1 MLVRHGIRTELTACR
16 ALATKA
22 ALEED
27 MADDEGTARRT
38 SKATKAPKKAAPKKA
53 AANAPA
59 VKQAPATRVAVR
71 KGGAEKAVAAKGV
84 TKRQVAKK
92 SGNRATAAETSTTGR
107 SVAKKAGSGARPAA
121 RAPGAVLAGREKQPP
136 PLRLAA
142 EQTFDDDPWEAPV
155 PEPVRED
162 PAARVRGLLR
172 AAALSLEEKNRPPA
186 ASAPAVAKPPPPVPV
201 PVPASPPPAPS
212 PAPDQPITRVLVAP
226 IVEEPELEAS
236 ELEAERELEE
246 DEGEWSPPEVLDD
259 APPPP
264 RPRPPSPPPPPPP
277 PLPEPDIEALIAP
290 PPPAAEATP
299 KRGGAGLSVVAI
311 VAALVVPLFGAIAGF
326 VLARRARRRGAAL
339 AGVARVV
346 SVLALV
352 GWLVGAGV
360 FGFVALRDE
369 GIDYSKLKVGDC
381 FDSSQ
386 SNEVRGVKVKS
397 CSEPHNSEIF
407 FLVTHPA
414 GPGEAYPGKDQ
425 LVQFA
430 ADACLGQPLTDYL
443 GIPLE
448 QSMLKDFEIVPQE
461 SAWEDG
467 RRLLVCGIDT
477 GGQGDITG
485 SVMGTRR

>member
-1 MLVRHGIRTELTACR
+1 
-16 ALATKA
+16 
-22 ALEED
+22 
-27 MADDEGTARRT
+27 MADDDATARPT
-38 SKATKAPKKAAPKKA
+38 SKATRAPKKAAVKKVA
-53 AANAPA
+53 AAEAPA
-59 VKQAPATRVAVR
+59 VKQAPATRAAVR
-71 KGGAEKAVAAKGV
+71 KSGAEKAVAAKGV
-84 TKRQVAKK
+84 TKRRVAKK
-92 SGNRATAAETSTTGR
+92 SVTEKSGTRASAAETSATSR
-107 SVAKKAGSGARPAA
+107 AVAKKAGSGARPAA
-121 RAPGAVLAGREKQPP
+121 RTPGAVLAGRKKQPP

-172 AAALSLEEKNRPPA
+172 AAALSLEAKDRPPPA
-186 ASAPAVAKPPPPVPV
+186 AAKPPPPAPV
-201 PVPASPPPAPS
+201 PVLSPPAPS

-226 IVEEPELEAS
+226 IVDDPELAS

-246 DEGEWSPPEVLDD
+246 IEGEWSPPEVLDD

-264 RPRPPSPPPPPPP
+264 RPRPPSPPPRPPSPPPP
-277 PLPEPDIEALIAP
+277 APVPEPDIEAITAP
-290 PPPAAEATP
+290 PPPAAKETP
-299 KRGGAGLSVVAI
+299 KRGGVGLSVVAI
-311 VAALVVPLFGAIAGF
+311 VLALVVPLLGAIAGF

-360 FGFVALRDE
+360 LGFVALRDE

-414 GPGEAYPGKDQ
+414 GPGEAYPGRDQ